1 MRQRGRLVESKKA
14 RPSAKVLRL
23 HADHPL
29 IGIWVVADDSSS
41 IEFRIRPGRQGFDVA
56 ASDSYDGE
64 EFVVSEVHWD
74 GRALRFELLV
84 PSNGTRAEHCFRTRP
99 DGSIEDRFTARYI
112 DVLVRK
118 PSKTRRARSD

>member
-1 MRQRGRLVESKKA
+1 MRRRGRSVENKKD
-14 RPSAKVLRL
+14 PTPAKVLRL

-29 IGIWVVADDSSS
+29 IGTWVVADDSSS
-41 IEFRIRPGRQGFDVA
+41 IEFQIRPAPRGFEVL
-56 ASDSYDGE
+56 ASDSNDGE
-64 EFVVSEVHWD
+64 KFVVSNVRWD

-84 PSNGTRAEHCFRTRP
+84 PSNGTRAEHCFRARP

-118 PSKTRRARSD
+118 PPKPRSG

>member
-1 MRQRGRLVESKKA
+1 MRRRGGLVKSKKA
-14 RPSAKVLRL
+14 PTAAKVLRL

-29 IGIWVVADDSSS
+29 IGTWVVADDSSS
-41 IEFRIRPGRQGFDVA
+41 IEFQIRPKRQGFEVA
-56 ASDSYDGE
+56 ASDSFDGE

-84 PSNGTRAEHCFRTRP
+84 PSNGTRAEHCFRARA

-112 DVLVRK
+112 DVLIRK
-118 PSKTRRARSD
+118 PSKMRRPP